1 MRIRTLLGGV
11 AAASLVVSACTADPP
26 GESAAQNDGGAATTG
41 APSGSIVTDDFT
53 VTPGVQLVTVTDA
66 EPGARLTLVGEA
78 GDDLLTLSADER
90 GQVVFAYVP
99 AEHMT
104 LETGG
109 GVPPTVNGE
118 ALQPGTYSLRDDS
131 DGATSDPFRVPARDD
146 HPDPS
151 LYDGQTMTGA
161 QMTVLG
167 GVADGSSLE
176 EGFNYLTMR
185 DGTKLSAM
193 VRLPDQTLYGPG

>member
-1 MRIRTLLGGV
+1 M
-11 AAASLVVSACTADPP
+11 
-26 GESAAQNDGGAATTG
+26 
-41 APSGSIVTDDFT
+41 
-53 VTPGVQLVTVTDA
+53 TDA

-118 ALQPGTYSLRDDS
+118 RSSRAPTRC
-131 DGATSDPFRVPARDD
+131 ATTATAPPAIRSGCR
-146 HPDPS
+146 HATTTRTRRS
-151 LYDGQTMTGA
+151 TTA
-161 QMTVLG
+161 
-167 GVADGSSLE
+167 
-176 EGFNYLTMR
+176 R
-185 DGTKLSAM
+185 
-193 VRLPDQTLYGPG
+193 R